1 VAEERIR
8 RSPGT
13 KQTASGAEIQNG
25 EIRKGVFFVTEA
37 ELPPGFVPP
46 SVSLTPAV
54 PDPAPVQPT
63 VAQDSPQE
71 G

>member
-13 KQTASGAEIQNG
+13 EQTASGAEIQNG

-46 SVSLTPAV
+46 SASLT
-54 PDPAPVQPT
+54 DPAPVQPT